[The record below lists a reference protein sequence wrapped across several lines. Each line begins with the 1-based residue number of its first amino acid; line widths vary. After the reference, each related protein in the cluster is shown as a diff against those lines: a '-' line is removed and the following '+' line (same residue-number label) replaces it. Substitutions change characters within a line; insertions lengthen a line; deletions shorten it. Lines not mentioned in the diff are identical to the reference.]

1 MSWCSIPLSSAFD
14 FIRNGMSVKQD
25 SGSGGLPITRIETIS
40 NGNINP
46 AKVGFAGL
54 GYPEA
59 TKWMLKE
66 GDILFSHINSF
77 EHVGKCA
84 VYRGE
89 PAELVHGMNLLCL
102 RADRTKLNPEYA
114 KHLLR
119 TAGFRSQLERFINKA
134 VNQASVSIGN
144 LSGIPILLPSLEEQR
159 RIAAILDQAEELRA
173 KRRAAIALLDQ
184 LPQAIFLEMFGDPFS
199 NPRSWLTKELRSVTS
214 AIIDCPHS
222 TPIWTS
228 DGATCLRTSNL
239 GKGSWE
245 WTDHRYVSEE
255 TYLLR
260 SSRGEIE
267 PGDIIL
273 SREGTVGIMAIAPEG
288 HRMCMGQRL
297 VQVKPRA
304 EMVTAQF
311 LMNYL
316 LFLLS
321 PERLKQSM
329 VGSTAQHLNVKE
341 LRSLNCLVPPLE
353 LQHQFSARIEA
364 VRCTKVAQQLSL
376 AKLNV
381 LFAAL
386 QELSF
391 RDSSFQNRETNH
403 D

>member
-1 MSWCSIPLSSAFD
+1 MSWPVVSLSEVVDFLDSKRRPVKESERVDGPYPYYGANGQQGWIDGFLFDEPLILLAEDGGHFDNPSRGIAYSIEGKTWVNNHAHVLRATPRVEHRYLLHSLKNRDVRQYITGSTRGKLTKEGASRIKIPLP
-14 FIRNGMSVKQD
+14 
-25 SGSGGLPITRIETIS
+25 PI
-40 NGNINP
+40 
-46 AKVGFAGL
+46 
-54 GYPEA
+54 
-59 TKWMLKE
+59 
-66 GDILFSHINSF
+66 
-77 EHVGKCA
+77 
-84 VYRGE
+84 
-89 PAELVHGMNLLCL
+89 
-102 RADRTKLNPEYA
+102 
-114 KHLLR
+114 
-119 TAGFRSQLERFINKA
+119 
-134 VNQASVSIGN
+134 
-144 LSGIPILLPSLEEQR
+144 EEQQ
-159 RIAAILDQAEELRA
+159 RIAARLDQAEELRA

-184 LPQAIFLEMFGDPFS
+184 LPQSIFLEMFGDPFS
-199 NPRSWLTKELRSVTS
+199 NPRSWTTKELRSVTS

-228 DGATCLRTSNL
+228 DGVTCLRTSNL

-260 SSRGEIE
+260 SSRGEID

-341 LRSLNCLVPPLE
+341 LRSLNCLVPTLA
-353 LQHQFSARIEA
+353 LQHQFASKIQSIQCAKIAQKSALTE
-364 VRCTKVAQQLSL
+364 LDS
-376 AKLNV
+376 
-381 LFAAL
+381 LFASL
-386 QELSF
+386 QATAFGGEL
-391 RDSSFQNRETNH
+391 
-403 D
+403 